1 MTTKTKANP
10 GVYPVLLILLVL
22 VAAPLVSVL
31 ITAVTGYRGE
41 DSALDSL
48 VRPEMLRVI
57 RLSLIHI

>member
-31 ITAVTGYRGE
+31 I
-41 DSALDSL
+41 
-48 VRPEMLRVI
+48 
-57 RLSLIHI
+57 LSLIHI

>member
-31 ITAVTGYRGE
+31 ITAVTGYR
-41 DSALDSL
+41 
-48 VRPEMLRVI
+48 
-57 RLSLIHI
+57 LSLIHI